1 MIKSEA
7 EIRRKNTI
15 KELKKEKV
23 DVIKDLPLLSD
34 VENVHIKSFEE
45 ICKRAL
51 ACAIS
56 ASLSSELDEN
66 PDPELAIK
74 IHQIYLQK
82 YSVESSLL
90 SKEKLLFTNNYSNN
104 DLIDVSWNFE
114 TLWVILWS
122 LGLVPDL
129 GKPFA
134 TCDSYKALFIV
145 KEKQDYEDFKACCH
159 PRSVSEILDAADLY
173 LNYYETLKE
182 KQNNKN
188 KKTGKLVYDVVL
200 ERKRAFMWLLS
211 EEKDYYNFD

>member
-15 KELKKEKV
+15 KELKKERV
-23 DVIKDLPLLSD
+23 DVIKGLPLLSD

-104 DLIDVSWNFE
+104 DLIDVSCEILQTLIKKSETSKEDMRLFKKILKNCENVTDILNCNFHF
-114 TLWVILWS
+114 
-122 LGLVPDL
+122 
-129 GKPFA
+129 KNQ
-134 TCDSYKALFIV
+134 IV
-145 KEKQDYEDFKACCH
+145 K
-159 PRSVSEILDAADLY
+159 I
-173 LNYYETLKE
+173 
-182 KQNNKN
+182 
-188 KKTGKLVYDVVL
+188 KT
-200 ERKRAFMWLLS
+200 
-211 EEKDYYNFD
+211 